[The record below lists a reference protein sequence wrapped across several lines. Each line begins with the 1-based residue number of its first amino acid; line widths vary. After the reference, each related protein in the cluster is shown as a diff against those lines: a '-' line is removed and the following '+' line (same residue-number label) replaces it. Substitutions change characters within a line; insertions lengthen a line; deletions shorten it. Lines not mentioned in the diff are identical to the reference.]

1 MQNILEKSILF
12 LSISFIILKSLPTFQ
27 YLQNKPEAIVKLQSS
42 KSQINQAYF
51 FLPLNQIHKQSKRKL
66 GKQ

>member
-27 YLQNKPEAIVKLQSS
+27 YLQHKLEATVKL
-42 KSQINQAYF
+42 
-51 FLPLNQIHKQSKRKL
+51 
-66 GKQ
+66 